1 VRLKTTVT
9 LRAMRFSR
17 TASGCCGPLSRIE
30 ALYPRPLTDA
40 TRDIAERCRFSLDEL
55 CYEYPEEIVPAG
67 ATATS
72 HLRRLVEE
80 GAVRRWPPGMP
91 APVRQLIERELA
103 LIAELGYERYFLT
116 VHDIVEFARGRGI
129 LCQGRGSAANS
140 AACYRARHHGGRSR
154 AHVDA
159 VRTLH
164 LARAQRAARH
174 RRGLRARAARG
185 GDPVPLR
192 EVRPRARPRSPR
204 P

>member
-1 VRLKTTVT
+1 
-9 LRAMRFSR
+9 MRFSLNGER
-17 TASGCCGPLSRIE
+17 MLRPLSRIE

-67 ATATS
+67 TTATS

-80 GAVRRWPPGMP
+80 GAVRRLAPGMP

-129 LCQGRGSAANS
+129 LCQGRGSAAELRRLL
-140 AACYRARHHGGRSR
+140 RARHHGGGSR

-159 VRTLH
+159 VRALH

-174 RRGLRARAARG
+174 RRGLRSTSGARR
-185 GDPVPLR
+185 
-192 EVRPRARPRSPR
+192 
-204 P
+204 